1 VGYHWDF
8 AIVFRFAP
16 ALLHGTVLTLEL
28 TAITIVFGT
37 LLGALVEV
45 LRRVPSRLA
54 SFVVALYIEVFR
66 ALPLLVL
73 LVWLYY
79 LLPLAWGI
87 RISSFLTAAIAMTVN
102 LSAFAAVTI
111 RSGLEAVPRGQNE
124 AALALG
130 MNPSQVLFRIVL
142 PQTARVL
149 LPNLL
154 GLYITML
161 KLSSL
166 ASVIAVYELLHSAN
180 TVISQVYRP
189 LEIYTVI
196 ALIYLILV
204 LPMSYL
210 SKRLESRVQP
220 RPA

>member
-1 VGYHWDF
+1 
-8 AIVFRFAP
+8 
-16 ALLHGTVLTLEL
+16 
-28 TAITIVFGT
+28 
-37 LLGALVEV
+37 
-45 LRRVPSRLA
+45 
-54 SFVVALYIEVFR
+54 
-66 ALPLLVL
+66 
-73 LVWLYY
+73 
-79 LLPLAWGI
+79 
-87 RISSFLTAAIAMTVN
+87 LTAAIAMTVN